1 MPVLTDQQ
9 LIDALVKR
17 VQDGAREMAEAASY
31 LPNMHFGR
39 LHNAMISHAAD
50 AQDHRDLVAHLAGLL
65 DAPTPERRAAAL
77 AALDLPQETR

>member
-1 MPVLTDQQ
+1 MTDQQ

-17 VQDGAREMAEAASY
+17 VQDGARELAEVSARLPTMHLGHLHAA
-31 LPNMHFGR
+31 MT
-39 LHNAMISHAAD
+39 SHAQTAL
-50 AQDHRDLVAHLAGLL
+50 DHRDIVAHLAGLI